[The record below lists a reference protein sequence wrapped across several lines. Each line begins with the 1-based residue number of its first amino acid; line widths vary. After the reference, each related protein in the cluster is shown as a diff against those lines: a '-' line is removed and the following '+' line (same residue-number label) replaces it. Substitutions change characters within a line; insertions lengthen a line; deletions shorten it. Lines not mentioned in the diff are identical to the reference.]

1 MSKQYD
7 SEGFMSTLLEGSGAR
22 PKDDYRQDSED
33 NEVRF
38 READEEYQRL
48 KADFARIARAERM
61 TSHSRS
67 DSSRSSSLLGR
78 QSQRRATSL
87 PKFRIATFYA
97 SDVELWFNQIET
109 QFALHQINDDDERY
123 SLTCAALSGE
133 VASDVRDVLL
143 QPFRSNKYNSLKA
156 ILIERRGLTTPE
168 RVNKVISG
176 EKIGN
181 DIPSRFLR
189 RLQKTAGFGTK
200 AVVGKAVIR
209 QAFIRQMPASI
220 RAHLATQPYSATLES
235 LAVLADRALAAEED
249 VEESKP
255 GVAEIK
261 VEETTKLV
269 GLLEDLSRRI
279 KKLETVTT
287 SEKKRNKGRGRAN
300 NYAHAPAFAPNVQ
313 ASGFVSNQPSQNRN
327 EKDNAQPFAP
337 PTNLQP
343 LARPFVPPP
352 NPQRNDAGITETRHD
367 SADASSPK
375 LSHSKLLYVADKGHK
390 CRYLIDTGAA
400 VSVLPK
406 SCANGI
412 SDADSL
418 PLVADNNST
427 IHTYGNSKRVVDVGL
442 KREYPWTFIVADVQQ
457 PIIGA
462 DFLIHYNLLVDL
474 RSRCLRD
481 MRTGLAIAASLSS
494 IKPLSLNRVDTVQ
507 NEYTKLLGQFPEL
520 TRPTTKGETVKHGI
534 THKIVTKGHLVF
546 ARPRRLAPDK
556 LITAKRE
563 FDEMI
568 KLGVIEPSD
577 SEWSSALHMVP
588 KKNGDWRPCGDYR
601 SLNAQTVPDRYPIP
615 HIQDFTQRLA
625 GWKIFSKIDLVRAY
639 YQIPVEP
646 SDVHKTAVTT
656 PFGLFNF
663 TRTPFGLRN
672 SGQTFQRFIDHVTR
686 RLDFV
691 FVYLDDL
698 LVTSPDHKTHKKH
711 LRILFARLSEYGIII
726 GPEKCQ
732 FGTTELSFL
741 GHHVCAEGIS
751 PLPSAV
757 DAIGNFVKPEKQR
770 ALRRYLGMVNYY
782 HRCIPHCAAKLTP
795 LNNLLTAANEGHTRL
810 SPKSNFDL
818 KWNKNAES
826 AFSESK
832 QILANA
838 TLLVHPDSTAQI
850 NITCGASDVAV
861 GGVLQQ
867 FLNGM
872 WQPLSFFSKK
882 LNPAETRYSA
892 FDRELLAVYATIKHF
907 RHNLEGRNFFVNTD
921 HKPLT
926 FVMSSVTERA
936 SLRQK
941 RHLAFIAEF
950 TTDIRYV
957 KGETNFVADALSRPS
972 VSAIHDGP
980 AIDYK
985 ELSLDQANDAEFT
998 RLRHSTTST
1007 MKFKLLKSFDN
1018 QLIWCDVSTGHNRP
1032 YLTAKFRRKVFS
1044 NLHGLGHPSHRA
1056 TKPLINTRF
1065 VWHGMNIDIARWCR
1079 TCKGCQTAKVS
1090 RHNTPVFGKFT
1101 EPTERFDHVHVDIV
1115 GPLPY
1120 ADGFRYLLTCVDRFT
1135 RWPEAIPMVDIRAE
1149 TVADAFFSGWIARYG
1164 TPATITTDR
1173 GAQFESKLWDSLCNQ
1188 FGIIRNRTTSY
1199 HPQSNGMVER
1209 FHRQLKAAIMAHESP
1224 NPWTITLP
1232 AVLLEVSKLPGE
1244 FTKQYTVD
1252 ANTDLE
1258 NYSDKLRVAMSRLR
1272 LCPPRDT
1279 QQHNIFQ
1286 FKEIATCT
1294 HVFLRRIA
1302 IAPPLTAPYDG
1313 PYKVVARSG
1322 RVRKILVKGKVETV
1336 SLDRVKPAHLECE
1349 PTTGTTI
1356 QRKTPSKPR
1365 RSTAT
1370 RTSSRNP
1377 QGPPRTGSAETPT
1390 SNGTRVKTKKS
1401 TAVRSSQKSAT
1412 VPKQIDV
1419 KVNLSN
1425 RDNTYVA
1432 PHSRAPAVSRG
1443 NGNGG
1448 GLRTYSRIP
1457 LHLRG
1462 KTPGA
1467 ADAVIDSTKSN
1478 HANIANRE
1486 KISTDQTVRK
1496 SRVGRIIQTPA
1507 RFVQMVHAIVVPND
1521 IYGGPNRI
1529 HRINNVFKL

>member
-1 MSKQYD
+1 M
-7 SEGFMSTLLEGSGAR
+7 
-22 PKDDYRQDSED
+22 
-33 NEVRF
+33 
-38 READEEYQRL
+38 
-48 KADFARIARAERM
+48 
-61 TSHSRS
+61 
-67 DSSRSSSLLGR
+67 
-78 QSQRRATSL
+78 
-87 PKFRIATFYA
+87 
-97 SDVELWFNQIET
+97 
-109 QFALHQINDDDERY
+109 
-123 SLTCAALSGE
+123 AA
-133 VASDVRDVLL
+133 
-143 QPFRSNKYNSLKA
+143 
-156 ILIERRGLTTPE
+156 
-168 RVNKVISG
+168 
-176 EKIGN
+176 
-181 DIPSRFLR
+181 
-189 RLQKTAGFGTK
+189 
-200 AVVGKAVIR
+200 
-209 QAFIRQMPASI
+209 
-220 RAHLATQPYSATLES
+220 
-235 LAVLADRALAAEED
+235 
-249 VEESKP
+249 
-255 GVAEIK
+255 
-261 VEETTKLV
+261 
-269 GLLEDLSRRI
+269 
-279 KKLETVTT
+279 
-287 SEKKRNKGRGRAN
+287 
-300 NYAHAPAFAPNVQ
+300 
-313 ASGFVSNQPSQNRN
+313 
-327 EKDNAQPFAP
+327 
-337 PTNLQP
+337 
-343 LARPFVPPP
+343 
-352 NPQRNDAGITETRHD
+352 
-367 SADASSPK
+367 
-375 LSHSKLLYVADKGHK
+375 
-390 CRYLIDTGAA
+390 
-400 VSVLPK
+400 
-406 SCANGI
+406 
-412 SDADSL
+412 
-418 PLVADNNST
+418 NNST
-427 IHTYGNSKRVVDVGL
+427 IHTYGNCKRVVDVGL

-474 RSRCLRD
+474 RSRCLWD

-534 THKIVTKGHLVF
+534 THKIVTKGHPVF

-556 LITAKRE
+556 LVTAKRE

-625 GWKIFSKIDLVRAY
+625 GSKIFSKIDLVRAY

-646 SDVHKTAVTT
+646 SDVHKAAVTT

-663 TRTPFGLRN
+663 TRTLFGLRN

-686 RLDFV
+686 GLDFV
-691 FVYLDDL
+691 FVYLDDP
-698 LVTSPDHKTHKKH
+698 LVTSPDHKTHNKN

-732 FGTTELSFL
+732 FGTTELGFL

-757 DAIGNFVKPEKQR
+757 DAIVNFVKLEKQR

-782 HRCIPHCAAKLTP
+782 HRFIPHCAAKMTP
-795 LNNLLTAANEGHTRL
+795 LNNLLTAANKGHSRL

-838 TLLVHPDSTAQI
+838 TLLVHPDSTAQL
-850 NITCGASDVAV
+850 NITCDASDVAV

-882 LNPAETRYSA
+882 LNPADTRYSA

-936 SLRQK
+936 SLRQT

-1032 YLTAKFRRKVFS
+1032 YLTAKFRRKVLS

-1232 AVLLEVSKLPGE
+1232 AVLLGVRSAVKERLGRSAAEMIYGTTLRLPGE

-1286 FKEIATCT
+1286 FKEIATCN

-1302 IAPPLTAPYDG
+1302 IAPPLTAPHDG
-1313 PYKVVARSG
+1313 QYKVVARSG
-1322 RVRKILVKGKVETV
+1322 RVMKILVKGKVETV

-1370 RTSSRNP
+1370 RTSRRNP
-1377 QGPPRTGSAETPT
+1377 QDPPRPGSADTPT

-1401 TAVRSSQKSAT
+1401 TAVRSSQESAT

-1419 KVNLSN
+1419 KVNLFN

-1432 PHSRAPAVSRG
+1432 PHSRAPAVSRA

-1448 GLRTYSRIP
+1448 GFT
-1457 LHLRG
+1457 
-1462 KTPGA
+1462 
-1467 ADAVIDSTKSN
+1467 
-1478 HANIANRE
+1478 
-1486 KISTDQTVRK
+1486 
-1496 SRVGRIIQTPA
+1496 
-1507 RFVQMVHAIVVPND
+1507 
-1521 IYGGPNRI
+1521 
-1529 HRINNVFKL
+1529 NVFPHTFTSTG